1 MTRRT
6 CETYI
11 QLQNV
16 QSPRDATSVA
26 CCARYLANRSKP
38 QIEKMIIC
46 TILRKAIH
54 RVDACQSMN
63 NMTPV
68 KITQA
73 KRIML
78 NQK

>member
-6 CETYI
+6 CETCI
-11 QLQNV
+11 QLRNV
-16 QSPRDATSVA
+16 QPSRDTTCVA
-26 CCARYLANRSKP
+26 CCARYLANRSTP

-54 RVDACQSMN
+54 RVDAYQSMN

-73 KRIML
+73 KRIMP